1 MPEVQNPGLGAGQV
15 ALLSKTVNLTAA
27 DIIALSTVPF
37 QLLPPPGAGRLN
49 LPLFVTLV
57 YGFGTRPYFVAGGG
71 LDQLSALYEPSADDT
86 FTGVSGLL
94 TTASSMFH
102 CAPLSTNP
110 YAILPGD
117 DNSAVSLVAINSYEA
132 GPIAAAT
139 LNAGGAG
146 YAPNDTG
153 TITTGTGDATY
164 KVLTV
169 GGGGAVLTFQVTSGG
184 TAYAVANNRATAT
197 GGAQPGVGAGF
208 IVNITAVQSG
218 DGTLK
223 VVTYYQII
231 PVP

>member
-1 MPEVQNPGLGAGQV
+1 MPEVRNPGLGAGQQ
-15 ALLSKTVNLTAA
+15 ALLVATANLTPA
-27 DIIALSTVPF
+27 DIIALHTVPF

-49 LPLFVTLV
+49 LPLFVVQV
-57 YGFGTRPYFVAGGG
+57 YHFGTRAYFVAGGG
-71 LDQLSALYEPSADDT
+71 ADQLNVLYEPSGDDT
-86 FTGVSGLL
+86 FTGSSGLL

-110 YAILPGD
+110 LAILPGD
-117 DNSAVSLVAINSYEA
+117 DNSAVSLTAVNSYRA
-132 GPIAAAT
+132 GPITAAT

-153 TITTGTGDATY
+153 TILTDSGDATY
-164 KVLTV
+164 KILTV
-169 GGGGAVLTFQVTSGG
+169 GGGGAVLTFQVVSGG
-184 TAYAVANNRATAT
+184 TAYQVANNRATAT

-223 VVTYYQII
+223 VVTYYQIV